1 MSRAS
6 GLLNAFAVRR
16 KGTGWQGF
24 AGFGGSVEDSFPEPD
39 DTVPKLRQGA
49 RRRVGPDEASR
60 RFFLLFR

>member
-16 KGTGWQGF
+16 KGAEGQGF
-24 AGFGGSVEDSFPEPD
+24 AGFGRLMEEGFPPPD
-39 DTVPKLRQGA
+39 DSMGKLRQGA
-49 RRRVGPDEASR
+49 RRRVGPDEANR